1 MEKLKSLWE
10 KVRGPGQGSGLV
22 TTIHPTL
29 NDLASKLG
37 KAGIG
42 TESLEELVKASHEKH
57 LFSTI
62 AEKENEEVTQGAEIM
77 KQLKLH
83 HDDEAD
89 EPAVTKRLTEKVGKH
104 TVSDRELAA
113 KRNALQVKA
122 KKRELKTAKHK
133 AKKSRHIY
141 KGECDAEG
149 LQPTGKKLA
158 SASGLIFYLA
168 AVAIFGVEAAAN
180 FQAFLKVFTD
190 DIVSTAVVA
199 FGTSLGVTMMG
210 KFCGAALASF
220 KNQKARKLIP
230 ISIFV
235 VALVSAI
242 VFSVLIGGTR
252 AYGDPTKPLSSIWSE
267 LGALAV
273 NVFLFLCMI
282 ASTWSFQTK
291 KTFAETINPLIDEKL
306 KWEQSV
312 VAIQKEI
319 DELELSGIDKEIE
332 IEEFSRKKVE
342 EAENHVRNQGLEV
355 AKRFGKYQAIIAS
368 INRQARIVGASL
380 NEAIWGIRLHY
391 LLATKSNGTHTSSPI
406 PPKVALDPMLY
417 ETPSMEPSSKPN
429 AESHTENLSP
439 NPSTH
444 GNVL

>member
-10 KVRGPGQGSGLV
+10 KVKGGSQSSDLV

-29 NDLASKLG
+29 NDLAAKLG
-37 KAGIG
+37 KAGLG

-57 LFSTI
+57 LFSI
-62 AEKENEEVTQGAEIM
+62 VAEKENEAVTQNAEIM
-77 KQLKLH
+77 NQLKLH
-83 HDDEAD
+83 HDDEAK

-104 TVSDRELAA
+104 TVTDRELAA
-113 KRNALQVKA
+113 KHNACQLKA

-141 KGECDAEG
+141 KGVCEAEG
-149 LQPTGKKLA
+149 LEPNSKKLA
-158 SASGLIFYLA
+158 KASGLIFYLV
-168 AVAIFGVEAAAN
+168 AVAIFCVEAAAN

-190 DIVSTAVVA
+190 DMISTAVVA
-199 FGTSLGVTMMG
+199 FGTSLGVTLMG

-220 KNQKARKLIP
+220 KNPKARKLIP
-230 ISIFV
+230 IAVFAI
-235 VALVSAI
+235 ALVSAI
-242 VFSVLIGGTR
+242 VFSLLVGGTR
-252 AYGDPTKPLSSIWSE
+252 AYGDPTQPLATAWSE

-291 KTFAETINPLIDEKL
+291 KTLAETINPLIDEKL
-306 KWEQSV
+306 KYGNAV

-319 DELELSGIDKEIE
+319 DALELEGIDKEIE
-332 IEEFSRKKVE
+332 IEELSRKKLD

-368 INRQARIVGASL
+368 INRQAHIVSASL

-391 LLATKSNGTHTSSPI
+391 LLATKPNGTQANN
-406 PPKVALDPMLY
+406 PPKVTLDPMLY
-417 ETPSMEPSSKPN
+417 QVPSMESPSEPN
-429 AESHTENLSP
+429 AESSTDNSSSNP
-439 NPSTH
+439 NIHET
-444 GNVL
+444 VL

>member
-1 MEKLKSLWE
+1 MEILKSLWE
-10 KVRGPGQGSGLV
+10 KVRGGGQGSGLV
-22 TTIHPTL
+22 TIIHPTL
-29 NDLASKLG
+29 NDLAAKLG
-37 KAGIG
+37 KAGLG

-57 LFSTI
+57 LFSMI

-141 KGECDAEG
+141 KGVCDAEG

-158 SASGLIFYLA
+158 SASRLIFYA
-168 AVAIFGVEAAAN
+168 GAIAIFVIEAGAN

-190 DIVSTAVVA
+190 DMISTGVVA

-210 KFCGAALASF
+210 KFCGAALATF

-235 VALVSAI
+235 VALISAI
-242 VFSVLIGGTR
+242 VFSVLVGGIR
-252 AYGDPTKPLSSIWSE
+252 SYGNPLKPLASRWSE

-273 NVFLFLCMI
+273 NVFLFFCMI

-291 KTFAETINPLIDEKL
+291 KALTETINPLIDEKV

-332 IEEFSRKKVE
+332 IEELSRKKVK
-342 EAENHVRNQGLEV
+342 EAENHVRNQGFEV
-355 AKRFGKYQAIIAS
+355 ARRFGKYQAILAS
-368 INRQARIVGASL
+368 INRQAHIVGASL

-391 LLATKSNGTHTSSPI
+391 LLATKSNGTHTSSPT
-406 PPKVALDPMLY
+406 PPKVTLDPMLFQV
-417 ETPSMEPSSKPN
+417 PSMESPSKPI
-429 AESHTENLSP
+429 AESHTENSSS
-439 NPSTH
+439 NPDTH
-444 GNVL
+444 ENVL